1 MTARVKALHAAHGN
15 KFSSELQHR

>member
-15 KFSSELQHR
+15 KFSSKLQHR